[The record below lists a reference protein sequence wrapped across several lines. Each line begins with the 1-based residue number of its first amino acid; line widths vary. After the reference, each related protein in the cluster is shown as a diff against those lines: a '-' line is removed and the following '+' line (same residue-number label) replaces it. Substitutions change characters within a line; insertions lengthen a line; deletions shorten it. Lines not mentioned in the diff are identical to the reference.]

1 MRTETVKLT
10 AKLTANLS
18 AVGIAALL
26 GAGLAAPANAA
37 PAPTTLE
44 AAKKITIARI
54 DGRLAALKV
63 EQVAVHNAARLTD
76 GHRSTLNGILDHDLK
91 GLTDLRSKVQNET
104 TLEAIKADA
113 QSMINDYR
121 VYLLVGPQVR
131 ITIAA
136 DVEAAAG
143 NTLEKAYNALAAAI
157 DAAEKAGKDVA
168 AAKAKLAEMR
178 SHLDT
183 AKSTLNGVAD
193 ALLAVQPG
201 PDGPA
206 IQAQVNA
213 ARTKVKTVRGE
224 LRAAAA
230 AAKACR
236 DLLKAL

>member
-1 MRTETVKLT
+1 M
-10 AKLTANLS
+10 
-18 AVGIAALL
+18 
-26 GAGLAAPANAA
+26 
-37 PAPTTLE
+37 
-44 AAKKITIARI
+44 
-54 DGRLAALKV
+54 
-63 EQVAVHNAARLTD
+63 
-76 GHRSTLNGILDHDLK
+76 
-91 GLTDLRSKVQNET
+91 QNET

-168 AAKAKLAEMR
+168 AAKAKLAEMC